1 MGITSVGGDL
11 SLPGRLS
18 NEQLE
23 EFQDQF
29 VAFAEFWSKEIVA
42 HGRDRKEVK
51 EEARRAGHKNPQ
63 LIYVMGQ
70 TELIFWID
78 EVG

>member
-1 MGITSVGGDL
+1 MGITSVRNL
-11 SLPGRLS
+11 NLPGRLS
-18 NEQLE
+18 DEQLE

-42 HGRDRKEVK
+42 HGSHRKEVE
-51 EEARRAGHKNPQ
+51 EEARRAGHKSPL

-70 TELIFWID
+70 IELIFWID